1 MISGR
6 LPRIT
11 RNLRRGQVQRK
22 LLDATY
28 EAELVSLLALQYEI
42 RVAIEMHNT
51 LKEHDRAHRDT
62 VYGRLSLGTCLV

>member
-11 RNLRRGQVQRK
+11 RSPRRGQVQRK
-22 LLDATY
+22 LLDATF
-28 EAELVSLLALQYEI
+28 EAELVSLLALQDETH
-42 RVAIEMHNT
+42 VAIQMHNT
-51 LKEHDRAHRDT
+51 LEEHDRAHRDA